1 MNTKTWLKKSDL
13 ICINF
18 IFCRERIYNLIIS
31 AMINLIIMISD
42 RNQKKLGVILYIYTP
57 TKFLGAY
64 PYIRSC
70 TKNLSQ
76 IFIFGT
82 QPKIQMEINNEL
94 NRQNK

>member
-13 ICINF
+13 ICMNF
-18 IFCRERIYNLIIS
+18 IFCRERIY
-31 AMINLIIMISD
+31 NLIIMISD